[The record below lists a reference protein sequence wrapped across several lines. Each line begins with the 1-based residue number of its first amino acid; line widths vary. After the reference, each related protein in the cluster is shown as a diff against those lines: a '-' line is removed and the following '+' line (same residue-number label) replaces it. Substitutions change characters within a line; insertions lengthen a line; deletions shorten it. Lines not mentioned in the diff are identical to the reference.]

1 MRALLAIV
9 RKDLTVEGRARELA
23 PAMALL
29 ALLLLTAGSAS
40 GLGRTA
46 APALLWITLLVAAS
60 LGLARSF
67 HQELD
72 QDQMSLLVM
81 APIDPVLIY
90 AGKGIANF
98 IVVLLVEGVALSAFF
113 ILYNVGIPSMFGPL
127 VLVLLLGT
135 AGIVALGT
143 LLGAMLAAARLREA
157 LLPLLLLPV
166 AVPALVSAVKATEK
180 VLSGETLGAV
190 TGELQLLAA
199 FALVFGVVPFVVFE
213 FVVRD

>member
-98 IVVLLVEGVALSAFF
+98 IVVLLVEAVALCAFF

-180 VLSGETLGAV
+180 VLSGETLGAL
-190 TGELQLLAA
+190 TAELQLLAA
-199 FALVFGVVPFVVFE
+199 FALVFGVVPFVFFE

>member
-1 MRALLAIV
+1 MKALLAIV
-9 RKDLTVEGRARELA
+9 HKDLTVEGRARELA
-23 PAMALL
+23 PSMTVL

-40 GLGRTA
+40 GLSRSD
-46 APALLWITLLVAAS
+46 APALLWITLLIVAS

-67 HQELD
+67 SQEID
-72 QDQMSLLVM
+72 QDQLGTLLM

-98 IVVLLVEGVALSAFF
+98 IVVLFVEAVALSAFF
-113 ILYNVGIPSMFGPL
+113 ILHNVGIPSVFGPL
-127 VLVLLLGT
+127 VVVLLLGT
-135 AGIVALGT
+135 AGVVALGT
-143 LLGAMLAAARLREA
+143 LLGAMLAAARVREA
-157 LLPLLLLPV
+157 LLPLLLLPI

-180 VLSGETLGAV
+180 ALSGETLGAL

-199 FALVFGVVPFVVFE
+199 FAIVFGIVPFVVFE

>member
-98 IVVLLVEGVALSAFF
+98 IVVLLVEAVALCAFF
-113 ILYNVGIPSMFGPL
+113 ILYNVGIPSMLGPL

-180 VLSGETLGAV
+180 VLSGETLGAL
-190 TGELQLLAA
+190 TAELQLLAA

>member
-1 MRALLAIV
+1 MKALLAIV
-9 RKDLTVEGRARELA
+9 HKDLTVEGRARELA
-23 PAMALL
+23 PSMTVL

-40 GLGRTA
+40 GLSRSD
-46 APALLWITLLVAAS
+46 APALLWITLLIVAS

-67 HQELD
+67 SQEID
-72 QDQMSLLVM
+72 QDQLGTLLM

-98 IVVLLVEGVALSAFF
+98 IVVLFVEVVALSAFF
-113 ILYNVGIPSMFGPL
+113 ILHNVGIPSVFGPL
-127 VLVLLLGT
+127 VVVLLLGT
-135 AGIVALGT
+135 AGVVALGT
-143 LLGAMLAAARLREA
+143 LLGAMLAAARVREA
-157 LLPLLLLPV
+157 LLPLLLLPI

-180 VLSGETLGAV
+180 VLSGETLGAM

-199 FALVFGVVPFVVFE
+199 FALLFGVVPFVVFE

>member
-98 IVVLLVEGVALSAFF
+98 IVVLLVEAVALCAFF

-180 VLSGETLGAV
+180 VLSGETLGAL
-190 TGELQLLAA
+190 TAELQLLAA
-199 FALVFGVVPFVVFE
+199 FALVFGVVPFVFFE
-213 FVVRD
+213 FLVRD

>member
-1 MRALLAIV
+1 MKALLAIV

-23 PAMALL
+23 PSMTVL

-40 GLGRTA
+40 GLSRSD
-46 APALLWITLLVAAS
+46 APALLWITLLIAAS

-67 HQELD
+67 SQEID
-72 QDQMSLLVM
+72 QDQLGTLLM

-98 IVVLLVEGVALSAFF
+98 IVVLFVEVVALSAFF
-113 ILYNVGIPSMFGPL
+113 ILHNVGIPSVFGPL

-135 AGIVALGT
+135 AGVVALGT
-143 LLGAMLAAARLREA
+143 LLGAMLAAARVREA

-180 VLSGETLGAV
+180 ALSGETLGAL

-199 FALVFGVVPFVVFE
+199 FAIVFGIVPFVVFE

>member
-1 MRALLAIV
+1 MKALLAIV
-9 RKDLTVEGRARELA
+9 HKDLTVEGRARELA
-23 PAMALL
+23 PSMTVL

-40 GLGRTA
+40 GLSRSD
-46 APALLWITLLVAAS
+46 APALLWITLLIVAS

-67 HQELD
+67 SQEID
-72 QDQMSLLVM
+72 QDQLGILLM

-98 IVVLLVEGVALSAFF
+98 IVVMFVEAVALSAFF
-113 ILYNVGIPSMFGPL
+113 ILHNVGIPSVFGPL
-127 VLVLLLGT
+127 VVVLLLGT
-135 AGIVALGT
+135 AGVVALGT
-143 LLGAMLAAARLREA
+143 LLGAMLAAARVREA
-157 LLPLLLLPV
+157 LLPLLLLPI

>member
-98 IVVLLVEGVALSAFF
+98 IVVLLVEAVALCAFF

-135 AGIVALGT
+135 SGIVALGT

-180 VLSGETLGAV
+180 VLSGETLGAL
-190 TGELQLLAA
+190 TAELQLLAA
-199 FALVFGVVPFVVFE
+199 FALVFGVVPFVFFE